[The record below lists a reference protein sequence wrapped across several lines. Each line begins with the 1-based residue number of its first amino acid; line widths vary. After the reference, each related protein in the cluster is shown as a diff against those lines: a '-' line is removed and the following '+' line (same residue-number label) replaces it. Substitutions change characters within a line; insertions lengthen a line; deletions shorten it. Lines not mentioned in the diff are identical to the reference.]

1 MSDLQALYK
10 KSRAALAG
18 RWVRLWGLS
27 GLLLASLALRLPPL
41 WAHRFH
47 QDEALY
53 AAWGLLISTQR
64 DPMLTREAVD
74 KPPLFLYILARF
86 FTWFGPSEA
95 VARLPGLI
103 SGVVCVALVF
113 LLARWLYDERAAWLA
128 AILFAVSPMA
138 ILFSATAFTDP
149 VMLLFGLAA
158 SVAAA
163 FGAWLL
169 AGLGVGLAAVVKQ
182 QGILWLPLVIVFGLT
197 ARTSCPLALPFIRR
211 RSARG
216 WPVHRL
222 ALFLAGLALPIGLA
236 IQWDHWRYLP
246 PERAGF
252 LEQSAIAYGGL
263 YLLPPA
269 TWWAR
274 LREWAPWLGD
284 LTASPWLNAL
294 LAVGLP
300 WLAWRAW
307 RQRRQRTAR
316 IDLGLLAYAFAYL
329 ALHIVFSFQAWDRYL
344 LPLTPIVA
352 LLGARIAQEAWSE
365 GRPIIALRGIAPWP
379 ILAAAS
385 VILALLLA
393 GPALAAAR
401 SELPLG
407 SDHGAYDGIDQAA
420 AFLKSEL
427 PPGAVLYHR
436 WLGWHW
442 RFYLYDVL
450 FNFRYYDSA
459 EALAADADGPPQIV
473 RYVVFPGWRLAE
485 RDAVQAALARRGIA
499 LNLRHATQRD
509 DGSVSFLIY
518 RIERVPPHD

>member
-1 MSDLQALYK
+1 MSGLQALQEK
-10 KSRAALAG
+10 NRVTLARRWG
-18 RWVRLWGLS
+18 RLGGLGS
-27 GLLLASLALRLPPL
+27 LLLASLALRLPPL

-86 FTWFGPSEA
+86 FTWFGPSET

-103 SGVVCVALVF
+103 SGVACVALVF
-113 LLARWLYDERAAWLA
+113 LLARRLYGEGVAWLA
-128 AILFAVSPMA
+128 AVLFAASPMA

-158 SVAAA
+158 GVAAVS
-163 FGAWLL
+163 GAWLL
-169 AGLGVGLAAVVKQ
+169 AGLSVGLAAAVKQ
-182 QGILWLPLVIVFGLT
+182 QGILWLPLVIALGMTVQ
-197 ARTSCPLALPFIRR
+197 ASCLCRLPLIRR
-211 RSARG
+211 RSSRG
-216 WPVHRL
+216 RL
-222 ALFLAGLALPIGLA
+222 AQRIALFLVGLALPIGLA
-236 IQWDHWRYLP
+236 IQWDRWRYLP

-252 LEQSAIAYGGL
+252 LKQSTIAYGGL

-269 TWWAR
+269 TWGTR
-274 LREWAPWLGD
+274 LQEWAPWLGD
-284 LTASPWLNAL
+284 LTASPWFNAL
-294 LAVGLP
+294 LLIGLP
-300 WLAWRAW
+300 WLTWRAW
-307 RQRRQRTAR
+307 RQRGQRTAR
-316 IDLGLLAYAFAYL
+316 IDLWLLAYMSAYL
-329 ALHIVFSFQAWDRYL
+329 ALHIGFSFQAWDRYL

-352 LLGARIAQEAWSE
+352 LLGARIVQEAWDK
-365 GRPIIALRGIAPWP
+365 GKRPLATRGIPSLP
-379 ILAAAS
+379 VLVAAG
-385 VILALLLA
+385 VILAILLA
-393 GPALAAAR
+393 GPALTAAR
-401 SELPLG
+401 GELPLG

-420 AFLKSEL
+420 AFLKAEL

-450 FNFRYYDSA
+450 FNFRYYGSA

-473 RYVVFPGWRLAE
+473 RYIVFPGWHLAE
-485 RDAVQAALARRGIA
+485 RDEVQAALARRGIA
-499 LNLRHATQRD
+499 LNLRSVTHRD
-509 DGSVSFLIY
+509 NGSISFLIY

>member
-1 MSDLQALYK
+1 MSGLQALQE
-10 KSRAALAG
+10 KSRAVLAG
-18 RWVRLWGLS
+18 RWAGLGGLS

-86 FTWFGPSEA
+86 FTWFGPSET

-103 SGVVCVALVF
+103 SGVACVALVF
-113 LLARWLYDERAAWLA
+113 LLARRLYGERAAWLA
-128 AILFAVSPMA
+128 AVLFAASPMA

-163 FGAWLL
+163 YGAWLL

-182 QGILWLPLVIVFGLT
+182 QGILWLPLVIALGATV
-197 ARTSCPLALPFIRR
+197 RTPSPLALPFIRR
-211 RSARG
+211 RSSGAG
-216 WPVHRL
+216 L
-222 ALFLAGLALPIGLA
+222 AQKIVVFLLGLALPVGLA

-263 YLLPPA
+263 SLLPPA
-269 TWWAR
+269 IWWTR
-274 LREWAPWLGD
+274 LQEWAPWLGD

-294 LAVGLP
+294 LIVGSP

-307 RQRRQRTAR
+307 RQRGRQPAR
-316 IDLGLLAYAFAYL
+316 IDLWLLAYALAYL
-329 ALHIVFSFQAWDRYL
+329 ALHLVLSFQAWDRYL

-352 LLGARIAQEAWSE
+352 LLGARIAQGAWDEARRSL
-365 GRPIIALRGIAPWP
+365 AARGIAPAP
-379 ILAAAS
+379 VLAAAG
-385 VILALLLA
+385 VILVILLA

-407 SDHGAYDGIDQAA
+407 SDHGAYDGIDRAA

-473 RYVVFPGWRLAE
+473 RYIVFPGWRLDE
-485 RDAVQAALARRGIA
+485 RDAAQAALARRGIA
-499 LNLRHATQRD
+499 LNLRAVVRRN
-509 DGSVSFLIY
+509 DGSISFLIY
-518 RIERVPPHD
+518 RIERVPAHD